1 MAFLVGGELGA
12 VGGYIGTNREGC
24 KLRHVDMRMAHSR
37 RRGFISHQLGTSR
50 PTLRAG
56 HQRFN
61 PSMRIMRPLVLFRHA
76 YMDHRPTRGSPWNF
90 SRTDSTKNICSRS
103 VFDLLFVDFG
113 LFGQALSF
121 TSCQRHLGR
130 TLFRCPLL
138 SRRTARS
145 GYGALF
151 QAHTAIPCVGT
162 AKSRRAMIAPIR
174 QLLSS
179 PDLVPAGVGDHRSGT
194 PLLFH
199 MSPIVSVTASRGDGY
214 RYPPHI

>member
-1 MAFLVGGELGA
+1 MSLAFLVGGELGA

-113 LFGQALSF
+113 LFGQPVKPWVLPRASAIWVARFSGVLYSHDG
-121 TSCQRHLGR
+121 QRG
-130 TLFRCPLL
+130 
-138 SRRTARS
+138 
-145 GYGALF
+145 
-151 QAHTAIPCVGT
+151 VGT
-162 AKSRRAMIAPIR
+162 VRFSRHTQR
-174 QLLSS
+174 S
-179 PDLVPAGVGDHRSGT
+179 P
-194 PLLFH
+194 
-199 MSPIVSVTASRGDGY
+199 VSVQPNPVAQ
-214 RYPPHI
+214 